1 MCDKKVKKQQ
11 TTDRKSKNNIKQKML
26 KKENKYK
33 DKYYA

>member
-11 TTDRKSKNNIKQKML
+11 TADRKSKNNIIQKML
-26 KKENKYK
+26 NKENNYK